1 MAKEPSANPFLNRIA
16 KQEVQ
21 PKAYWR
27 AKKQEKAIART
38 ISGSGSGRKKGDV
51 EVMNVARIECK
62 TTQNKSFSV
71 TREMVEKITNAGIGS
86 GEVPA
91 IVIEFLDQ
99 QGAPESDVAVIPLW
113 ALEMLIRNQRRD
125 DDV

>member
-1 MAKEPSANPFLNRIA
+1 MSTPPSDNPFLNRLDKKA
-16 KQEVQ
+16 VQ
-21 PKAYWR
+21 SKGYWR
-27 AKKQEKAIART
+27 AKRQEKAIART

-51 EVMNVARIECK
+51 EVMDIARLECK

-99 QGAPESDVAVIPLW
+99 RGTPESSVCVVPLW
-113 ALEMLIRNQRRD
+113 ALEMLIRNQRRE
-125 DDV
+125 